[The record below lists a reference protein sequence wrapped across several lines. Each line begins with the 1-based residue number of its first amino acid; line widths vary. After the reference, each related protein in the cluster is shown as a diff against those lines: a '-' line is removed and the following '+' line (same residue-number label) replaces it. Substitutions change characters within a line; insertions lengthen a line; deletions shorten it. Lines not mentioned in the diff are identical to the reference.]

1 MGTDKSRL
9 VIEGVPLI
17 ARIIACVREIC
28 PALTVVGHPA
38 RYSDLS
44 VPVVPDAVS
53 GQGPLAGIETAL
65 RLTDADWNLILA
77 CDMPALDSATLAAL
91 FAAASECD
99 AVVPRTPDGEIEP
112 LCAVYHRR
120 SHPIIA
126 GALAS
131 GVRKV
136 RSVLPS
142 LAIRYLSVD
151 RADVFTNLNTPEDL
165 ALYRNTRGGHG

>member
-9 VIEGVPLI
+9 LVEGVPLI
-17 ARIIACVREIC
+17 DRTIACIREVCPSVTLVGDPVRY
-28 PALTVVGHPA
+28 P
-38 RYSDLS
+38 DLS
-44 VPVVPDAVS
+44 LPVIADAVS

-65 RLTDADWNLILA
+65 RFTDADWNLIVA
-77 CDMPALDSATLAAL
+77 CDMPALDSATLGAL
-91 FAAASECD
+91 FAAASDCD

-120 SHPIIA
+120 GHPVIA
-126 GALAS
+126 GAFA
-131 GVRKV
+131 GGIRKV

-151 RADVFTNLNTPEDL
+151 RSDVFTNLNTAEDL
-165 ALYRNTRGGHG
+165 ARYRGTRRSHG